1 MFASPDSNCSTL
13 CRVEKSEEE
22 SGNGMKYVWNELKP
36 WGRERIFIGWWRTKF
51 KFFMTF
57 FQKIWCSK
65 GKND

>member
-1 MFASPDSNCSTL
+1 
-13 CRVEKSEEE
+13 VEKSEEE

-57 FQKIWCSK
+57 FQKFWCSK